1 MKLYATSTRLSS
13 WTQEGNAWPGFVK
26 LIQVAWACFNS
37 GNMRETRQG
46 YCEAYYI
53 PFNG

>member
-1 MKLYATSTRLSS
+1 MKPYATSTRLSS
-13 WTQEGNAWPGFVK
+13 EAQEGNAWPDFVT

-46 YCEAYYI
+46 YCEA
-53 PFNG
+53 FLL